1 MTEEPFS
8 EWVRERPESIQRLMI
23 DWPPEARVRAR
34 EGEVLMVPAPGV
46 EGTVA
51 SWFEDGT
58 IGVLADLPAGT
69 QLRGQCDP
77 TKLEIVGFATFGETL
92 IDHDWIRSIVEPQ
105 RTVADGILNR
115 HGESRATLEEAGL
128 DDLPSNDEG

>member
-1 MTEEPFS
+1 MTDEPFS

-34 EGEVLMVPAPGV
+34 EGVVLMVPAPGV

-58 IGVLADLPAGT
+58 IGVLAGLPAAVKNAAGEELPAGT

-77 TKLEIVGFATFGETL
+77 DKLEVVGFATFGETL
-92 IDHDWIRSIVEPQ
+92 IDHDLIRSIVE
-105 RTVADGILNR
+105 G
-115 HGESRATLEEAGL
+115 
-128 DDLPSNDEG
+128 